1 MLRHAV
7 CGLLGQPWAVA
18 VTAYTNE
25 DQTSWRCESK
35 RQAPSYA
42 IGAALA
48 MVAYLGGPISGG
60 NYNPAVTLMMVL
72 SRKQPLNTLFTYMI
86 VQFLAAFTVTEL
98 YKRLM

>member
-1 MLRHAV
+1 MKE
-7 CGLLGQPWAVA
+7 LLIEYVGSVFFFFVIM
-18 VTAYTNE
+18 VTGN
-25 DQTSWRCESK
+25 
-35 RQAPSYA
+35 PLA

-72 SRKQPLNTLFTYMI
+72 SRKQPLNTLFSYMI

>member
-1 MLRHAV
+1 MATGNPL
-7 CGLLGQPWAVA
+7 
-18 VTAYTNE
+18 
-25 DQTSWRCESK
+25 
-35 RQAPSYA
+35 A

-72 SRKQPLNTLFTYMI
+72 SRKQPLNTLFSYMI

-98 YKRLM
+98 YKHLM

>member
-1 MLRHAV
+1 MKE
-7 CGLLGQPWAVA
+7 LLIEYVGSVFFFYVIIATGNPL
-18 VTAYTNE
+18 
-25 DQTSWRCESK
+25 
-35 RQAPSYA
+35 A

>member
-1 MLRHAV
+1 MKE
-7 CGLLGQPWAVA
+7 LLIEYVGSVFFFYVIIATGNPL
-18 VTAYTNE
+18 
-25 DQTSWRCESK
+25 
-35 RQAPSYA
+35 A

-72 SRKQPLNTLFTYMI
+72 SGKQQVNTVFTYMI
-86 VQFLAAFTVTEL
+86 VQFLAAFTVAEL